1 MSVNGKKFD
10 FGESALMTTR
20 ISYYHSQGK
29 LLHIEWSMKG
39 AVVMDSFCPS
49 GCGNNRY
56 LKSLCNCLA
65 ANTFH
70 FIGRDVHRVAL
81 KELSAVLCC
90 IGDAGAGERA
100 VLDRHRAGR
109 TVAVRGAAFVLIHID
124 CVVCVAEAIRS

>member
-56 LKSLCNCLA
+56 LKSLCNRAKCDYRPCWVA
-65 ANTFH
+65 FGFH
-70 FIGRDVHRVAL
+70 FDL
-81 KELSAVLCC
+81 LF
-90 IGDAGAGERA
+90 GDSG
-100 VLDRHRAGR
+100 
-109 TVAVRGAAFVLIHID
+109 
-124 CVVCVAEAIRS
+124 